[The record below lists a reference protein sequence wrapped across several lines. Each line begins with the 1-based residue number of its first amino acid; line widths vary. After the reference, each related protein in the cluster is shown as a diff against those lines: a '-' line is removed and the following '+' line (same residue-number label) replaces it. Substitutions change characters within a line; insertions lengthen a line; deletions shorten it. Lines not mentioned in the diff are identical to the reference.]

1 MDTGM
6 SCISYEKAAL
16 HNDSVTRK
24 RKTVQTLRTVPFSG
38 LWVEPKLQGEALL
51 GCFENGTY
59 IVVHMG
65 TNGLLAGIIC
75 RFGEYSRRRLC
86 YRCFCEFLCR
96 QLDEILQ
103 LCNIVLF

>member
-1 MDTGM
+1 MDIGM

-16 HNDSVTRK
+16 RRQCYRK
-24 RKTVQTLRTVPFSG
+24 RKTVQTLRSVPFSG

-65 TNGLLAGIIC
+65 TNGL
-75 RFGEYSRRRLC
+75 FSRDHLPVR
-86 YRCFCEFLCR
+86 
-96 QLDEILQ
+96 
-103 LCNIVLF
+103 